1 MKNSRIIASLL
12 ILTAIVIGLFQQS
25 CKKKETI
32 DEPVYLTVSLPKL
45 TLQNELYYSLRTNER
60 AIELEFNQPID
71 SSTIRGNFSFSDKS
85 GNLDTTYTLITID
98 RKIVLMFQPGF
109 TLKEGW
115 RYLINIGTGLR
126 STSGTSFPSACT
138 LEFRS
143 STLTLTLGAS
153 SSTTRNAILCIS
165 DIHLGEYRAVT
176 ENYCWFSKNQA
187 ALIDLLDYVI
197 TGQQVRQLVILGDL
211 FDGWVIPYRSSPFDS
226 AAGVYSP
233 REYFL
238 SVANSP
244 VNIPVINKLKEI
256 ASNSDIQLIYV
267 PGNHD
272 MLLTKSILEE
282 IIPGVVWQGNVPGL
296 GNYSPVEE
304 MIMEHG
310 HRYDLFNCPQ
320 PLVNVGH
327 ILPPGFF
334 ISRLQ
339 AAGLKE
345 HHTNLLKE
353 GFATKGSVE
362 FKLAWTLAFEY
373 VRAQFAMTVH
383 PDSVNILMN
392 GIDGYT
398 NRFSFNGI
406 RDMYAA
412 SIEDKWPATQTQN
425 AVPVQMPVVMAI
437 LDGNM
442 DMFFAASYEYM
453 SSVAPKKYKIVAF
466 GHTHNPEIKVYPS
479 GKNYQGIYANSGS
492 WVNGELSSKAVRT
505 YLMIWPGKWTGSD
518 LDVVSLYQY
527 NLNSGN
533 GNPNPDYTHTLLAE
547 ESINIGN

>member
-1 MKNSRIIASLL
+1 MKSHRIRSFLF
-12 ILTAIVIGLFQQS
+12 ILPAIVLCLFHQS
-25 CKKKETI
+25 CKKEETT
-32 DEPVYLTVSLPKL
+32 EGPVYLTVSVPRLA
-45 TLQNELYYSLRTNER
+45 LQNELYYAINTNER
-60 AIELEFNQPID
+60 YIELEFSQPID
-71 SSTIRGNFSFSDKS
+71 SLSIRGNLSFSDKS
-85 GNLDTTYTLITID
+85 GNLDTTYTLVAID
-98 RKIVLMFQPGF
+98 RKIVLMLQPGF
-109 TLKEGW
+109 VLKEGW
-115 RYLINIGTGLR
+115 RYLITIGAGLR
-126 STSGTSFPSACT
+126 STTGNTLPSAYN

-143 STLTLTLGAS
+143 SALNLMPGGS
-153 SSTTRNAILCIS
+153 SSTGRNAILCIS
-165 DIHLGEYRAVT
+165 DIHLGEYRAVA
-176 ENYCWFSKNQA
+176 ENYCWFSKNQV
-187 ALIDLLDYVI
+187 ALIDLLDNVI

-244 VNIPVINKLKEI
+244 VNIPIINKFKEI

-272 MLLTKSILEE
+272 MLLTQSILEE
-282 IIPGVVWQGNVPGL
+282 IIPGVIWKGNITGL
-296 GNYSPVEE
+296 GNYSPVDE

-310 HRYDLFNCPQ
+310 HRFDFFNCPQ
-320 PLVNVGH
+320 PLVNAGH

-353 GFATKGSVE
+353 GFAIKGSVE

-453 SSVAPKKYKIVAF
+453 SSVAPQKYKIVAF

-479 GKNYQGIYANSGS
+479 GKNYQGIYANTGS
-492 WVNGELSSKAVRT
+492 WVNDELSSKKVRT
-505 YLMIWPGKWTGSD
+505 YLMIWPAKWTGSD
-518 LDVVSLYQY
+518 LDIVSLYQY
-527 NLNSGN
+527 NLDSGD
-533 GNPNPDYTHTLLAE
+533 PNPDYVPTLLSE
-547 ESINIGN
+547 ESICAGN